1 MVVIANLL
9 DTMCA
14 TMCDQA
20 CGPGPGYPTGQMPTD
35 ASSAPSEDVAMAD
48 ASAPAP
54 PTDDGRQSN
63 NGSPTGQHRSGS
75 PRSSPSTR
83 PPSPG
88 HFLKFRGKSDWQSLV
103 RRTSCGANSNSSSRT
118 ASPSAIQGGCFD
130 VDNAQMALAHARRQV
145 QGAHRNNKH
154 NKRKASSDIFRSRQD
169 EADDNSLAADADD
182 LPERAASPVPLGC
195 GPTAMGMGGVA
206 RSAAAGLLRFPGLCF
221 ANPVRGSASL
231 DEHEQEQDNAHLHSA
246 ARCWQEDRPASPA
259 YLFERDLAE
268 AEAAT
273 NTPPPMPL
281 YRSQEIVH
289 ASSSS
294 SDDAGEPICLTTMIA
309 NTRNPTGA
317 KKMRLT
323 APSAPSPAT
332 GLEPKSFH
340 FSSSSDHDEDAG
352 SVDSA
357 PAAAV
362 TAAAVEGANSSPTAT
377 TSASVAVAT
386 PSPSRPH
393 KQARRGTTPSALHGI
408 DGDNEEGIQSLMGLG
423 PSVPELDLFQQ
434 APRTP
439 AQQTSGLYPHDEV
452 HAYPVTP
459 EKPYLDV

>member
-54 PTDDGRQSN
+54 PTADGRQSN
-63 NGSPTGQHRSGS
+63 NGSPASSRRCSS
-75 PRSSPSTR
+75 PRSSPR

-88 HFLKFRGKSDWQSLV
+88 HFLKFRGGSDWQSLV
-103 RRTSCGANSNSSSRT
+103 RRTSCGGNYNSNSSRP
-118 ASPSAIQGGCFD
+118 ASPSPIQGGCFD

-154 NKRKASSDIFRSRQD
+154 NKRNKRKASSDIFRSRQD

-182 LPERAASPVPLGC
+182 LSERAASPVPLGC
-195 GPTAMGMGGVA
+195 GPTALGMGGVA
-206 RSAAAGLLRFPGLCF
+206 RSAAAGLFRFPGLCF

-231 DEHEQEQDNAHLHSA
+231 DEHELDNAHLHSA

-281 YRSQEIVH
+281 YRSQGIVH

-393 KQARRGTTPSALHGI
+393 KQARRGKTPSALHG
-408 DGDNEEGIQSLMGLG
+408 DGIHTLVGLG